1 MDKPLFI
8 LDYQSRLM
16 SVQESW
22 QLFYDKACHHP
33 LDKVHLSEL
42 RELYSKKKAIYRT
55 LFDNS
60 ENTKSHRRELF
71 TIHSQIDTLISDYG
85 FPAVEALTYRSEDKI
100 GLLDMLGSALTPPIY
115 DDFSFTYDWFFFP
128 DKRNIIA
135 KKDGKWG
142 MVDSDCNISCPFD
155 YDRIIRVPDTFDKF
169 LVEKDGKVGIVDSTG
184 CFVILC
190 EMDSICTPGF
200 KTKPFFFKKN
210 GKWGW
215 YWDNDEPLYN
225 SRQEPVYDEIF
236 YMTESEWDKLDDEDE
251 EFFEARFGEQV
262 HYILEWSLK

>member
-1 MDKPLFI
+1 M
-8 LDYQSRLM
+8 DYQSRLM

-22 QLFYDKACHHP
+22 QLLYDKACHRT
-33 LDKVHLSEL
+33 LDEEHLSEL
-42 RELYSKKKAIYRT
+42 RELYSRKEAIYRI

-60 ENTKSHRRELF
+60 GNTKKHWRELF

-85 FPAVEALTYRSEDKI
+85 FPAVEALIYRSEDKI
-100 GLLDMLGSALTPPIY
+100 GLIDMLGNALTPPIY
-115 DDFSFTYDWFFFP
+115 DDFSFAYDCFFFP
-128 DKRNIIA
+128 NERNIIA
-135 KKDGKWG
+135 KKEGRWG
-142 MVDSDCNISCPFD
+142 MIKSDGTILCPFD
-155 YDRIIRVPDTFDKF
+155 YDRIIRVPDTFDNF
-169 LVEKDGKVGIVDSTG
+169 LLEKDGKVGIVDSEG
-184 CFVILC
+184 SPVIPC

-200 KTKPFFFKKN
+200 KAKPFFFSRN

-215 YWDNDEPLYN
+215 YWDNDNPLYN

-251 EFFEARFGEQV
+251 EFFEARLGEQV